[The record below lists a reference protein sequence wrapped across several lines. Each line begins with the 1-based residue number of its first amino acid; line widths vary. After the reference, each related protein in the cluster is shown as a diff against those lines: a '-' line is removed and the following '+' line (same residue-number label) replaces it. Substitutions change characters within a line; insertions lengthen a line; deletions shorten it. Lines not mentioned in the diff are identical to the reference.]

1 MKALRL
7 TLGLCRGWRLL
18 CLAGALSAAILLGA
32 CTRALVPLVTPAAHL
47 TATAIAG
54 STLAVIGGIPAGGV
68 RFSIFGVP
76 PGARLM
82 VRQPAGISGT
92 VVAELPADMR
102 RIGLTGQST
111 PLGSSIWVEMEVP
124 SGSTGWINLWNLT
137 EDVGSEAFCQDPR
150 VPALVDT
157 FFAALRD
164 QSGEALAQTVSPR
177 RGLVLRHDWW
187 NAEIVIPLS
196 EVPDLMQRADEIPW
210 GVQRG
215 SGAPIVGSFRER
227 MLPELDALLAG
238 TPQQACNEL
247 LSADT
252 GIPAEWPGEYARMNF
267 LSYHL
272 PALDP
277 GPRFNWRSWALGVE
291 YVDGV
296 PYIAIVVRYQGEL

>member
-1 MKALRL
+1 M
-7 TLGLCRGWRLL
+7 TRGPRYSGRPLL
-18 CLAGALSAAILLGA
+18 LAGALSAGFFLGA
-32 CTRALVPLVTPAAHL
+32 CTRALVPLGTPAAPL

-54 STLAVIGGIPAGGV
+54 STLAVIGVIPAGEAS
-68 RFSIFGVP
+68 FSIFGVP
-76 PGARLM
+76 LDARLM

-92 VVAELPADMR
+92 VVAQLPADMR
-102 RIGLTGQST
+102 RISLTGQST
-111 PLGSSIWVEMEVP
+111 PLGSSTWVEIDVP
-124 SGSTGWINLWNLT
+124 SGTTGWINLWNLT
-137 EDVGSEAFCQDPR
+137 EDVAPEVFCQDPR

-157 FFAALRD
+157 FFAALRS
-164 QSGEALAQTVSPR
+164 QSGAALAQTVSPR

-196 EVPDLMQRADEIPW
+196 EVPDLMQRVDELPW

-247 LSADT
+247 LASDT

-267 LSYHL
+267 LSYHM
-272 PALDP
+272 PAPDP
-277 GPRFNWRSWALGVE
+277 GPRFNWRSWALGIE

-296 PYIAIVVRYQGEL
+296 PYIAIVVRYQGDL